1 MKKKKTRRKKN
12 MAQSKEDRQK
22 EINRLLGQAKDG
34 FRKFGKELG
43 VLAKKSEKGLV
54 KVSKSGKIQ
63 LDIMGLNV
71 QKEKLFYDIGK
82 KVVDLNTKKPLEL
95 VELESYWK
103 KMNKIEKE
111 VESKQR
117 ALSSVSKEG

>member
-1 MKKKKTRRKKN
+1 
-12 MAQSKEDRQK
+12 MAQSAEDRQK
-22 EINRLLGQAKDG
+22 ELNRLLGQAKDG
-34 FRKFGKELG
+34 FRKFGKELS

-82 KVVDLNTKKPLEL
+82 KVADLNTKQDLGL
-95 VELESYWK
+95 AELESYWK
-103 KMNKIEKE
+103 KMEKIHKE
-111 VESKQR
+111 VQSKQK
-117 ALSSVSKEG
+117 ALSFVNGEK

>member
-1 MKKKKTRRKKN
+1 
-12 MAQSKEDRQK
+12 MAQSKEGRQK

-82 KVVDLNTKKPLEL
+82 KVADLNTKKNLGL
-95 VELESYWK
+95 AELESYWK

-111 VESKQR
+111 VESKQK
-117 ALSSVSKEG
+117 ALSSVNREG

>member
-1 MKKKKTRRKKN
+1 MKKKKTGRKK

-22 EINRLLGQAKDG
+22 ELNRLLDQAKDG

-43 VLAKKSEKGLV
+43 VLAKKSEKGLA

-82 KVVDLNTKKPLEL
+82 KVADLNTKKDLGL
-95 VELESYWK
+95 AELESYWR
-103 KMNKIEKE
+103 KMDKIHKE
-111 VESKQR
+111 VESKR
-117 ALSSVSKEG
+117 KALSSVKGEE